1 MLRRWY
7 YPAAAGVVVQTDA
20 TARWARKWL
29 LSDRVRMIPN
39 PVVPPPASIGDA
51 VRNRVPSDTRMMVA
65 MGRLERQKGFD
76 LLLAAFSL
84 VADDHPEWRLVILG
98 EGPERA
104 ALEQAIR
111 ERGLADRV
119 MLPGVSKT
127 PEDWLRA
134 CDLFVLSSR
143 YEGFPNALGEAMACG
158 LPVVSFDCPVGPGEI
173 ISHGEDGLL
182 VPAGDVSALAAAM
195 RRLIDDPAE
204 AARMA
209 GRAARVVER
218 FGEEAVAARWE
229 ELLLATAM
237 GWDDP
242 GDERA

>member
-1 MLRRWY
+1 MTIRSGGW
-7 YPAAAGVVVQTDA
+7 
-20 TARWARKWL
+20 
-29 LSDRVRMIPN
+29 S
-39 PVVPPPASIGDA
+39 
-51 VRNRVPSDTRMMVA
+51 
-65 MGRLERQKGFD
+65 F
-76 LLLAAFSL
+76 
-84 VADDHPEWRLVILG
+84 LG

-111 ERGLADRV
+111 ERGLAERV
-119 MLPGVSKT
+119 TLPGVSKT

-173 ISHGEDGLL
+173 ITHGEDGLL

-195 RRLIDDPAE
+195 RRLIENPDE
-204 AARMA
+204 SVRMA

-218 FGEEAVAARWE
+218 FGEEAVVARWE
-229 ELLLATAM
+229 ELLLSTAM
-237 GWDDP
+237 GWGDP
-242 GDERA
+242 GGGRA